1 MAKISDRG
9 INMPLS
15 PIRKLSPLA
24 AKAKK
29 EGKFVHQL
37 NIGQP
42 DIPTP
47 EWAINDLKSTDF
59 KVVEYSP
66 SEGELSL
73 REAFVEYY
81 KKYDIEVTTDEMI
94 ITYGASEA
102 LMIVLLSCLNPW
114 DEVIVPEPFYANYSS
129 FAGAADITV
138 KPISSSIESNFALP
152 SIDEFE
158 KLIGPRTKA
167 ILICSPN
174 NPTGY
179 TYSKDELEKLKK
191 ICLKYD
197 LFLISDEVYREF
209 YYHGE
214 FAPSILGLKGV
225 EDKTIMLD
233 SASKRYSMCG
243 VRVGAIVSKNKE
255 VIQTALKFGQ
265 ARLSPPQ
272 FGQVA
277 VESALKASDTYY
289 REVKEEYKKRKDV
302 LIEELSKIEG
312 VKYSHPY
319 GAFYTVVELPIDDDE
334 KFCSWILTDF
344 DFEGETVMF
353 APGSGFYVTPGA
365 GKREIRIAYV
375 VEEEKLRRAMKCLRE
390 ALKVYPGRIS
400 EQLPENATS
409 I

>member
-9 INMPLS
+9 VNMPLS

-24 AKAKK
+24 AKAK
-29 EGKFVHQL
+29 ENGTYVHQL

-47 EWAINDLKSTDF
+47 EWAIKDLKNTDF

-81 KKYDIEVTTDEMI
+81 KKYDLEVSTDEMI

-138 KPISSSIESNFALP
+138 KPISSSIDDNFALP

-179 TYSKDELEKLKK
+179 TYSSEELEKLKK

-197 LFLISDEVYREF
+197 LFIISDEVYREF
-209 YYHGE
+209 YYDGD
-214 FAPSILGLKGV
+214 FAPSIMGLEGLENKA
-225 EDKTIMLD
+225 IMLD

-243 VRVGAIVSKNKE
+243 VRIGAVVSKNKE

-277 VESALKASDTYY
+277 VESALKAPDSYY
-289 REVKEEYKKRKDV
+289 QEVKKEYEKRKDV
-302 LIEELSKIEG
+302 LIEELSKIPDI
-312 VKYSHPY
+312 KYSHPY

-344 DFEGETVMF
+344 EYQGETVMF

-365 GKREIRIAYV
+365 GKKEIRIAYV

-390 ALKVYPGRIS
+390 ALKVYPGKAIS
-400 EQLPENATS
+400 
-409 I
+409 

>member
-9 INMPLS
+9 VNMPLS
-15 PIRKLSPLA
+15 PIRKLSPIA
-24 AKAKK
+24 AQARK
-29 EGKFVHQL
+29 EGKYVHQL

-47 EWAINDLKSTDF
+47 EWAIEELKATNF
-59 KVVEYSP
+59 EVVEYSP
-66 SEGELSL
+66 SEGEIGL
-73 REAFVEYY
+73 RESFVEYY
-81 KKYDIEVTTDEMI
+81 KKYDINVSTDEMI

-138 KPISSSIESNFALP
+138 KPISASIENNFALP

-179 TYSKDELEKLKK
+179 TYSKEELDALRK

-209 YYHGE
+209 YYDGDY
-214 FAPSILGLKGV
+214 APSVMELEGL
-225 EDKTIMLD
+225 EDKAIMLD

-243 VRVGAIVSKNKE
+243 VRIGAIVSKNKE
-255 VIQTALKFGQ
+255 VLQTALKFGQ
-265 ARLSPPQ
+265 ARLSPPL

-277 VESALKASDTYY
+277 VKAALKAPDSYY
-289 REVKEEYKKRKDV
+289 QEVKEEYEKRKNV
-302 LIEELSKIEG
+302 LIEELAKIPD

-334 KFCSWILTDF
+334 KFCSWILSEF
-344 DFEGETVMF
+344 DYNGETVMF

-365 GKREIRIAYV
+365 GKKEIRIAYV
-375 VEEEKLRRAMKCLRE
+375 VNEDKLRRAMKCLRE
-390 ALKVYPGRIS
+390 ALKVYPGRV
-400 EQLPENATS
+400 
-409 I
+409 

>member
-9 INMPLS
+9 VKMPLS
-15 PIRKLSPLA
+15 PIRKLNPLA
-24 AKAKK
+24 EKAKK
-29 EGKFVHQL
+29 EGKYVHQL

-42 DIPTP
+42 DIPAP
-47 EWAINDLKSTDF
+47 EWAIRDLKNTDF

-73 REAFVEYY
+73 RESFVEYY
-81 KKYDIEVTTDEMI
+81 KKYDINVTSDEII

-138 KPISSSIESNFALP
+138 KPISSSIDDNFALP
-152 SIDEFE
+152 SIAEFE

-179 TYSKDELEKLKK
+179 TYSREELDELRK
-191 ICLKYD
+191 ICVKYD

-209 YYHGE
+209 YYDGDY
-214 FAPSILGLKGV
+214 APSVMELQGF
-225 EDKTIMLD
+225 EDKAIMLD
-233 SASKRYSMCG
+233 SASKRYSLCG
-243 VRVGAIVSKNKE
+243 VRIGAIVSKNKE

-265 ARLSPPQ
+265 ARLSPPK

-277 VESALKASDTYY
+277 VESALKAADSYY
-289 REVKEEYKKRKDV
+289 IEVKQEYEKRKNV
-302 LIEELSKIEG
+302 LIEELAKIPNI
-312 VKYSHPY
+312 KYSHPY
-319 GAFYTVVELPIDDDE
+319 GAFYTVVKLPIDDDE
-334 KFCSWILTDF
+334 KFCSWMLTDF
-344 DFEGETVMF
+344 EYEGETVMF
-353 APGSGFYVTPGA
+353 APGNGFYVTPGA
-365 GKREIRIAYV
+365 GKQEIRIAYV
-375 VEEEKLRRAMKCLRE
+375 VEEAKLRSAMKCLDE
-390 ALKVYPGRIS
+390 ALKVYPGRI
-400 EQLPENATS
+400 
-409 I
+409 

>member
-9 INMPLS
+9 VQMPLS

-24 AKAKK
+24 TKARK
-29 EGKFVHQL
+29 EGKYVHQL

-47 EWAINDLKSTDF
+47 EWAIAKLKETDF
-59 KVVEYSP
+59 EVVEYSP

-73 REAFVEYY
+73 RESFVEYY
-81 KKYDIEVTTDEMI
+81 KKYDIEISSNELI

-138 KPISSSIESNFALP
+138 KPIKSSIEDNFALP

-179 TYSKDELEKLKK
+179 TYSREELDKLRK

-209 YYHGE
+209 YYEGDY
-214 FAPSILGLKGV
+214 APSVMELKGL
-225 EDKTIMLD
+225 EDKAIMLD

-243 VRVGAIVSKNKE
+243 VRIGAIVSKNKE
-255 VIQTALKFGQ
+255 VLQTALKFGQ
-265 ARLSPPQ
+265 ARLSPPL
-272 FGQVA
+272 FGQIA
-277 VESALKASDTYY
+277 VEAALQAPDSYY
-289 REVKEEYKKRKDV
+289 KEVKEEYEKRKNV
-302 LIEELSKIEG
+302 LIEELSKIPDI
-312 VKYSHPY
+312 KYSYPY

-334 KFCSWILTDF
+334 KFCSWILSEF
-344 DFEGETVMF
+344 DYEGETVMF

-365 GKREIRIAYV
+365 GKKQVRIAYV
-375 VEEEKLRRAMKCLRE
+375 VNEDKLRRAMKCLRE
-390 ALKVYPGRIS
+390 ALKVYPGRTN
-400 EQLPENATS
+400 L
-409 I
+409 

>member
-9 INMPLS
+9 VNMPLS
-15 PIRKLSPLA
+15 PIRKLNPLA
-24 AKAKK
+24 EQARK
-29 EGKFVHQL
+29 EGKYVHQL

-47 EWAINDLKSTDF
+47 EWAIQDLKDTDF

-73 REAFVEYY
+73 RESFVEYY
-81 KKYDIEVTTDEMI
+81 KKYDINITTDEII

-102 LMIVLLSCLNPW
+102 LMIILLSCLNPW

-138 KPISSSIESNFALP
+138 KPISSSIDDNFALP
-152 SIDEFE
+152 SIAEFE

-179 TYSKDELEKLKK
+179 TYSREELDELRK
-191 ICLKYD
+191 ICVKYD

-209 YYHGE
+209 YYDGDY
-214 FAPSILGLKGV
+214 APSVMELQEF
-225 EDKTIMLD
+225 EDKAIMLD

-243 VRVGAIVSKNKE
+243 VRIGAIVSKNKE

-265 ARLSPPQ
+265 ARLSPPR

-277 VESALKASDTYY
+277 VESALKASDAYY
-289 REVKEEYKKRKDV
+289 AEVKQEYEKRKDV
-302 LIEELSKIEG
+302 LIEELAKIPNI
-312 VKYSHPY
+312 KYSHPY
-319 GAFYTVVELPIDDDE
+319 GAFYTVVKLPIDDDE
-334 KFCSWILTDF
+334 KFCSWMLTDF
-344 DFEGETVMF
+344 EYEGETVMF
-353 APGSGFYVTPGA
+353 APGNGFYVTPGA
-365 GKREIRIAYV
+365 GKQEIRIAYV
-375 VEEEKLRRAMKCLRE
+375 VEEAKLRSAMKCLHE
-390 ALKVYPGRIS
+390 ALKVYPGRI
-400 EQLPENATS
+400 
-409 I
+409 

>member
-9 INMPLS
+9 VNMPLS
-15 PIRKLSPLA
+15 PIRKLNPLA
-24 AKAKK
+24 EQAKK
-29 EGKFVHQL
+29 EGKYVHQL

-42 DIPTP
+42 DIPAP
-47 EWAINDLKSTDF
+47 EWAIRDLKNTDF

-73 REAFVEYY
+73 RESFVEYY
-81 KKYDIEVTTDEMI
+81 KKYDINITSDEII

-138 KPISSSIESNFALP
+138 KPIPSSIDDNFALP
-152 SIDEFE
+152 SIAEFE

-179 TYSKDELEKLKK
+179 TYSREELDELRK
-191 ICLKYD
+191 ICVKYD

-209 YYHGE
+209 YYDGDY
-214 FAPSILGLKGV
+214 APSVMELQGF
-225 EDKTIMLD
+225 EDKAIMLD
-233 SASKRYSMCG
+233 SASKRYSLCG
-243 VRVGAIVSKNKE
+243 VRIGAIVSKNKE

-265 ARLSPPQ
+265 ARLSPPK

-277 VESALKASDTYY
+277 VESALKAADSYY
-289 REVKEEYKKRKDV
+289 IEVKQEYEKRKNV
-302 LIEELSKIEG
+302 LIEELAKIPNI
-312 VKYSHPY
+312 KYSHPY
-319 GAFYTVVELPIDDDE
+319 GAFYTVVKLPIDDDE
-334 KFCSWILTDF
+334 KFCSWMLTDF
-344 DFEGETVMF
+344 EYEGETVMF
-353 APGSGFYVTPGA
+353 APGNGFYVTPGA
-365 GKREIRIAYV
+365 GKQEIRIAYV
-375 VEEEKLRRAMKCLRE
+375 VEEAKLRSAMKCLDE
-390 ALKVYPGRIS
+390 ALKVYPGRI
-400 EQLPENATS
+400 
-409 I
+409 

>member
-9 INMPLS
+9 VQMPLS
-15 PIRKLSPLA
+15 PIRKLAPVA
-24 AKAKK
+24 AKAVE
-29 EGKFVHQL
+29 EGKYVHQL

-47 EWAINDLKSTDF
+47 KWAIDDLKATDF
-59 KVVEYSP
+59 TVVEYSP

-73 REAFVEYY
+73 RKSFVEYY
-81 KKYDIEVTTDEMI
+81 KKYDIKINTDEII

-138 KPISSSIESNFALP
+138 KPITSSIDDNFALP
-152 SIDEFE
+152 PISEFE

-179 TYSKDELEKLKK
+179 TYSKDELEELRKLC
-191 ICLKYD
+191 IKYD

-209 YYHGE
+209 YYHGD
-214 FAPSILGLKGV
+214 FAPSVMELEGL
-225 EDKTIMLD
+225 EDKAIMLD

-243 VRVGAIVSKNKE
+243 VRIGAIVSKNKE

-265 ARLSPPQ
+265 ARLSPPL

-277 VESALKASDTYY
+277 VESALKAPDEYY
-289 REVKEEYKKRKDV
+289 KEVKAEYEKRKNI
-302 LIEELSKIEG
+302 LIEELSKIPDI
-312 VKYSHPY
+312 KFSHPY

-334 KFCSWILTDF
+334 KFCSWILSDF
-344 DFEGETVMF
+344 DYEGETVMM
-353 APGSGFYVTPGA
+353 APGSGFYVTKGA
-365 GKREIRIAYV
+365 GKQQVRIAYV
-375 VEEEKLRRAMKCLRE
+375 VEEKKLRRAIQCLSE
-390 ALKVYPGRIS
+390 ALKVYPGRTK
-400 EQLPENATS
+400 NR
-409 I
+409 

>member
-1 MAKISDRG
+1 
-9 INMPLS
+9 MPLS
-15 PIRKLSPLA
+15 PIRKLAPLA
-24 AKAKK
+24 AKAVE
-29 EGKFVHQL
+29 EGKYVHQL

-47 EWAINDLKSTDF
+47 EWAIEHLKNTNFD
-59 KVVEYSP
+59 VVEYSP

-73 REAFVEYY
+73 RKAFVEYY
-81 KKYDIEVTTDEMI
+81 KNYDINVSTDEII

-138 KPISSSIESNFALP
+138 KPISSSIDDNFALP
-152 SIDEFE
+152 AISEFE

-179 TYSKDELEKLKK
+179 TYSPEELDDLRK

-197 LFLISDEVYREF
+197 LFLICDEVYREF
-209 YYHGE
+209 YYDGDY
-214 FAPSILGLKGV
+214 APSVMGLKGI
-225 EDKTIMLD
+225 EDKAIMLD

-243 VRVGAIVSKNKE
+243 VRIGAIVSKNKD

-277 VESALKASDTYY
+277 VESALSAPASYY
-289 REVKEEYKKRKDV
+289 QEVKQEYQKRKDI
-302 LIEELSKIEG
+302 LIEELSKIPN

-334 KFCSWILTDF
+334 RFCAWMLTDF
-344 DFEGETVMF
+344 DLNGETVMF
-353 APGSGFYVTPGA
+353 APGSGFYVSKGA
-365 GKREIRIAYV
+365 GKKQIRVAYV
-375 VEEEKLRRAMKCLRE
+375 VEEDKLRRAMKCLRE
-390 ALKVYPGRIS
+390 ALKVYPGR
-400 EQLPENATS
+400 LD
-409 I
+409 

>member
-1 MAKISDRG
+1 MASISKRG
-9 INMPLS
+9 LKMPLS
-15 PIRKLSPLA
+15 PIRKLAPLA
-24 AKAKK
+24 ALATKK
-29 EGKFVHQL
+29 GKHVHQL

-47 EWAINDLKSTDF
+47 KWAIDKLKSSDF
-59 KVVEYSP
+59 EVVEYSA

-73 REAFVEYY
+73 RESFVDYY
-81 KKYDIEVTTDEMI
+81 KKYDIEISSDEII

-102 LMIVLLSCLNPW
+102 LMIALLSCLNPW

-138 KPISSSIESNFALP
+138 KPISSSIEENFALP
-152 SIDEFE
+152 PIDEFE
-158 KLIGPRTKA
+158 KLIGPKTKA

-179 TYSKDELEKLKK
+179 TYSKEELDKLRE
-191 ICLKYD
+191 ICIKHD

-209 YYHGE
+209 FYSGD
-214 FAPSILGLKGV
+214 FAPSVMELRGI
-225 EDKTIMLD
+225 EDKAIMLD

-243 VRVGAIVSKNKE
+243 VRIGAIISKNKE

-265 ARLSPPQ
+265 ARLSPPL

-277 VESALKASDTYY
+277 VEAALKAPDSYY
-289 REVKEEYKKRKDV
+289 AEVKREYENRKDV
-302 LIEELSKIEG
+302 LINELSKIPDI
-312 VKYSHPY
+312 KYSHPY

-334 KFCSWILTDF
+334 KFCSWILTHF
-344 DFEGETVMF
+344 HYQNETVMF

-365 GKREIRIAYV
+365 GKKEIRIAYV
-375 VEEEKLRRAMKCLRE
+375 VNEEKLKRAMKCLSE
-390 ALKVYPGRIS
+390 ALKVYPGRT
-400 EQLPENATS
+400 NK
-409 I
+409 

>member
-15 PIRKLSPLA
+15 PIRKLAPLA
-24 AKAKK
+24 AKAKEK
-29 EGKFVHQL
+29 GIYVHQL

-47 EWAINDLKSTDF
+47 EWAIKDLKATTF

-73 REAFVEYY
+73 RESFVDYY
-81 KKYDIEVTTDEMI
+81 KKYDIDVSTDEII

-138 KPISSSIESNFALP
+138 KPISASIDDNFALP
-152 SIDEFE
+152 PIDEFE
-158 KLIGPRTKA
+158 KVIGPRTKA

-179 TYSKDELEKLKK
+179 TYSEEELDKLRK

-197 LFLISDEVYREF
+197 LFIISDEVYREF
-209 YYHGE
+209 YYDGD
-214 FAPSILGLKGV
+214 FAPSIMGLKGL
-225 EDKTIMLD
+225 EDKAIMLD

-265 ARLSPPQ
+265 ARLSPPL
-272 FGQVA
+272 FGQIA
-277 VESALKASDTYY
+277 VESALKAPDSYY
-289 REVKEEYKKRKDV
+289 QEVKKAYEKRKDV
-302 LIEELSKIEG
+302 LIEELAKIPNI
-312 VKYSHPY
+312 KYSHPY

-334 KFCSWILTDF
+334 KFCSWILTEF
-344 DFEGETVMF
+344 SFEGETVMF

-365 GKREIRIAYV
+365 GKKQVRIAYV
-375 VEEEKLRRAMKCLRE
+375 VEEDKLRRAVKCLKE
-390 ALKVYPGRIS
+390 ALKVYPGRT
-400 EQLPENATS
+400 ND
-409 I
+409 